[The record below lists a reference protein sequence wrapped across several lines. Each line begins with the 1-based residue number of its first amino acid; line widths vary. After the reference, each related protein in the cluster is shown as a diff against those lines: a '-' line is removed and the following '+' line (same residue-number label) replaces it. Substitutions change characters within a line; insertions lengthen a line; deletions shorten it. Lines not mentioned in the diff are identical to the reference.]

1 MAGQR
6 ASSSIGE
13 AQDQAHP
20 RARARGAQLPSPRR
34 GADAPL
40 SDQTSAAPAG
50 RAAARS
56 RAAAPRA
63 RRATAGMTML
73 AALGLPV
80 IGAFTDEL
88 LGSAPGGVFTTL
100 TVLGTAAAA
109 WLATRNGWWWVLTGV
124 APVVLLSTAG
134 AELLAHRDKYGDT
147 KAVATGAA
155 KWAVHAFPVMGW
167 AMGAAVLVIM
177 IRLALEKNAR
187 SKPARERRGRQKEN
201 RRG

>member
-6 ASSSIGE
+6 AGSPIGE
-13 AQDQAHP
+13 AQDQAHS
-20 RARARGAQLPSPRR
+20 RTRARGAQLPSPRR
-34 GADAPL
+34 GADTPL
-40 SDQTSAAPAG
+40 PDRPSAG

-56 RAAAPRA
+56 RAGAPRS
-63 RRATAGMTML
+63 RRATPGATAL

-88 LGSAPGGVFTTL
+88 LGSAPGGVFTVL

-124 APVVLLSTAG
+124 APVVLGCTAG
-134 AELLAHRDKYGDT
+134 AELLAHRDKYADT
-147 KAVATGAA
+147 KSVATGAA
-155 KWAVHAFPVMGW
+155 RWAVHAFPVMGW
-167 AMGAAVLVIM
+167 AIGAAVLVIVL
-177 IRLALEKNAR
+177 RLVREKNAR
-187 SKPARERRGRQKEN
+187 SKSAREGRGRQKES